1 MMQDEKNRKIARRLD
16 EAKELSSK
24 LGEKT
29 VLTESDLSAA
39 TKDLVDAQQAL
50 ESAGSPEG
58 KKDAQKR
65 YADARGVKDE
75 KKQKDDIGQ
84 EKKRKSQGKVDE
96 DMHLQ
101 EEENKKTKVL
111 QELKQK
117 TEERTEKA
125 EADCESADH
134 AGESQKEKYDQMQS
148 KFKDWKLRQKAH
160 NEQKAK
166 KKEAMDVWSQL
177 EKQTRAFNQQG
188 FNSVDALMPKTG
200 GQKLKSN
207 MTPEQLK
214 EHLANGGSIH
224 DASGTELARQ
234 ILGKDADGNELPGTS
249 EKEEKLV
256 ARVHAQK
263 AEPIDIVNHP
273 LIKFA
278 KERKQ
283 KCMNAEVPDDVSKE
297 RCKKADT
304 AAEHFFRLK
313 KGTESGDPLAQDTLH
328 KWQARVGTD
337 LKQYDTMVEN
347 LPLEDG
353 SPNTEKSE
361 DTSGGIPPTP
371 EESAGGASPYERDD
385 VVKPTPPELD
395 PDEEE
400 VLLQESGE
408 PCADTKA
415 CQQRAKETQKQAS
428 DLAAST
434 EKCDKNDAVM
444 STKLAGYEKAQAAS
458 QTKLEKLRATVKSLA
473 PDVGEAADEA
483 ADAAIKASGLQLA
496 AHKLA
501 QETPAKHSEAKA
513 AIEKAA
519 EAHSK
524 KVLAELRVTEA
535 TAFAE
540 LS

>member
-1 MMQDEKNRKIARRLD
+1 
-16 EAKELSSK
+16 
-24 LGEKT
+24 
-29 VLTESDLSAA
+29 
-39 TKDLVDAQQAL
+39 
-50 ESAGSPEG
+50 
-58 KKDAQKR
+58 
-65 YADARGVKDE
+65 
-75 KKQKDDIGQ
+75 
-84 EKKRKSQGKVDE
+84 
-96 DMHLQ
+96 
-101 EEENKKTKVL
+101 
-111 QELKQK
+111 
-117 TEERTEKA
+117 
-125 EADCESADH
+125 
-134 AGESQKEKYDQMQS
+134 
-148 KFKDWKLRQKAH
+148 
-160 NEQKAK
+160 
-166 KKEAMDVWSQL
+166 MD
-177 EKQTRAFNQQG
+177 G
-188 FNSVDALMPKTG
+188 LMPKTG
-200 GQKLKSN
+200 GQGLKSN

-214 EHLANGGSIH
+214 VHLANGGSVH
-224 DASGTELARQ
+224 DVSGTDLARQ
-234 ILGKDADGNELPGTS
+234 ILGKDADGNDLPGAS
-249 EKEEKLV
+249 EKEQKLA

-283 KCMNAEVPDDVSKE
+283 KCMNAETPDDVSKE

-304 AAEHFFRLK
+304 AAVHFFRLK
-313 KGTESGDPLAQDTLH
+313 KATESGNPLAPDTLH
-328 KWQARVGTD
+328 KWQARVGKD
-337 LKQYDTMVEN
+337 LKQYDIMVEN

-371 EESAGGASPYERDD
+371 VETGGASSYENDP
-385 VVKPTPPELD
+385 VVKSTPPELD

-415 CQQRAKETQKQAS
+415 CQQKAKETQKQAS

-434 EKCDKNDAVM
+434 ERCDKSDAAM
-444 STKLAGYEKAQAAS
+444 STKLAGYEKEQAAS

-519 EAHSK
+519 EAHTK